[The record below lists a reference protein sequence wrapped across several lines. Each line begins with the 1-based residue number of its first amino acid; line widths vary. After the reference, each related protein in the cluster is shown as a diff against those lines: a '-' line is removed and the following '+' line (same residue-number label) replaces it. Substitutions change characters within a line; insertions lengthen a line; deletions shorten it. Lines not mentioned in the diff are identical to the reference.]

1 MIPQAGGPAR
11 AGGDAPDAFW
21 TRPAEA
27 LFAELSSGPDGLP
40 AAEAEARLARY
51 GENTPLAARRR
62 SLAARILAKL
72 GEPLVAILL
81 LAGLASGLMGDWE
94 SFGVIAVIVLFST
107 GLDVAQERH
116 AESVV
121 DALRHS
127 VSPTA
132 RVQRPGEA
140 VDEPARRLV
149 PGDVVLLR
157 AGGLVP
163 ADGVVLAARD
173 MLVNEAMLTG
183 EPYPVEKSPG
193 VAAAPD
199 GGEASN
205 ALFSGTSVVAG
216 EGRMLVVATGAR
228 TQFGAIAASLQER
241 AAPTAFER
249 GVHALGMLILR
260 LTGFLVLFV
269 MLVQLVGRGLTLETF
284 LFAVALAVGLTPEL
298 LPMVMTV
305 TLARG
310 AIRMSRRKVV
320 VKRLSAIHD
329 FGAMDVFCTDK
340 TGTLTE
346 ARITHAGGLA
356 PDGAPS
362 DRATALARLNSVHAG
377 GVRSAMDDALVA
389 VPEQPGEAGWRRL
402 GDLPFD
408 FERRRS
414 AVLLGRDDARLL
426 VVKGA
431 PEAVLD
437 RVTRWEGPDGAAF
450 VPDAA
455 QRAALAQR
463 IDAEGAAGRRLLA
476 VACRPIAQESGP
488 LALADESDLT
498 LVGFVAFV
506 DPPKPSA
513 TEAVARLRRS
523 GIRIKILSGDSGAVV
538 QHLVDTLRL
547 PAHGILAGGAI
558 QDMTDAALARAVER
572 HDLFVRVTPDQKHR
586 IVRALRAR
594 GHTVGFM
601 GDGIN
606 DAPAI
611 HAADVGLSVE
621 GGTEVAREAAD
632 IVLLEPNLEVLADGI
647 AEGRRTYANI
657 MKYVRMGTSSNFGNM
672 LSVALGSLVLPFLPL
687 SPVQILLNN
696 LLYDISEVG
705 IPFDTA
711 DPETLARPQSWDM
724 RQVLRFTL
732 VMGPLSSLFDAA
744 TFFLLLRVFGAG
756 VDVFRTAWFVES
768 IITQVLVIFVIRTT
782 RPFWSS
788 RPHPVVVAT
797 SLGALAVAL
806 ATALTP
812 LGRAFGFVPLP
823 PAILLA
829 IGGLS
834 IAYLACAEGLKR
846 FAMPSPH
853 AHARH
858 RG

>member
-1 MIPQAGGPAR
+1 MIPHAKGQAAEE
-11 AGGDAPDAFW
+11 AFW
-21 TRPAEA
+21 TRTADA
-27 LFAELSSGPDGLP
+27 LFAELSSGPDGIP
-40 AAEAEARLARY
+40 AEEAETRLARV
-51 GENTPLAARRR
+51 GENTALSARRR
-62 SLAARILAKL
+62 SLLLRILAKL
-72 GEPLVAILL
+72 AEPLVAILL
-81 LAGLASGLMGDWE
+81 MAGLASGLLGDWE

-107 GLDVAQERH
+107 GLDVFQERH

-132 RVQRPGEA
+132 RVQRPGGA

-157 AGGLVP
+157 AGALVP
-163 ADGVVLAARD
+163 ADGIVLEGRD
-173 MLVNEAMLTG
+173 LLVNEALLTG
-183 EPYPVEKSPG
+183 EPYPVEKSPA
-193 VAAAPD
+193 VARATAAA
-199 GGEASN
+199 EASG
-205 ALFSGTSVVAG
+205 ALFSGTSVTSG
-216 EGRMLVVATGAR
+216 EGRMLVVATGAL

-346 ARITHAGGLA
+346 ARIAHAGGFG
-356 PDGAPS
+356 PDGRDSP
-362 DRATALARLNSVHAG
+362 RATMLARLNSVHAG

-389 VPEQPGEAGWRRL
+389 APEQAEEAGWTAQ

-414 AVLLGRDDARLL
+414 SVRVARGEDRML

-431 PEAVLD
+431 PESVLD
-437 RVTRWEGPDGAAF
+437 RVTQWEGPEGAVF
-450 VPDAA
+450 EPDEA
-455 QRAALAQR
+455 QRAALAQH
-463 IDAEGAAGRRLLA
+463 IEQEGAAGRRRLA
-476 VACRPIAQESGP
+476 VAIRPMTRGDAP
-488 LALADESDLT
+488 LTVADESDLV

-513 TEAVARLRRS
+513 TGAVARLRRA
-523 GIRIKILSGDSGAVV
+523 GIRVKILSGDSGAVV
-538 QHLVDTLRL
+538 QHLVDVLRL
-547 PAHGILAGGAI
+547 PAHGVLAGAAI
-558 QDMTDAALARAVER
+558 QAMTDAALARAVEH
-572 HDLFVRVTPDQKHR
+572 HDLFVRVTPDQKQR

-687 SPVQILLNN
+687 APVQILLNN
-696 LLYDISEVG
+696 LLYDVSEVG

-711 DPETLARPQSWDM
+711 DPETLARPQAWDM

-732 VMGPLSSLFDAA
+732 VMGPLSSLFDGA
-744 TFFLLLRVFGAG
+744 TFYLLLRVFGAG
-756 VDVFRTAWFVES
+756 VEEFRTAWFVES
-768 IITQVLVIFVIRTT
+768 IITQVLVIFVIRTA

-788 RPHPVVVAT
+788 RPHPVVVVT

-806 ATALTP
+806 LVALTP
-812 LGRAFGFVPLP
+812 LGRAFAFVPLP
-823 PAILLA
+823 QNLLLA

-834 IAYLACAEGLKR
+834 LAYLACAELLKR
-846 FAMPSPH
+846 VAMPVP
-853 AHARH
+853 AGRNRRH
-858 RG
+858 G

>member
-1 MIPQAGGPAR
+1 MTPLAGTHAE
-11 AGGDAPDAFW
+11 AGEAAGAFW

-27 LFAELSSGPDGLP
+27 LFADLSSGTDGLP
-40 AAEAEARLARY
+40 ADEARARLARL
-51 GENTPLAARRR
+51 GENTPLTARRR
-62 SLAARILAKL
+62 SLLLRILAKL
-72 GEPLVAILL
+72 AEPLVAILL
-81 LAGLASGLMGDWE
+81 MAGLASGLLGDWE
-94 SFGVIAVIVLFST
+94 SFGVIAVIVMVST
-107 GLDVAQERH
+107 GLDIVQERH
-116 AESVV
+116 AETVV

-132 RVQRPGEA
+132 RVQRPEGL

-149 PGDVVLLR
+149 PGDVVVLR

-163 ADGVVLAARD
+163 ADGVVFSARD
-173 MLVNEAMLTG
+173 MLVNEALLTG
-183 EPYPVEKSPG
+183 EPYPVEKRPG
-193 VAAAPD
+193 VAQASAAA
-199 GGEASN
+199 EASN

-216 EGRMLVVATGAR
+216 EGRMLVVATGAH
-228 TQFGAIAASLQER
+228 TQFGAIAASLQAR

-269 MLVQLVGRGLTLETF
+269 MLVQLLGRGLTLETF

-329 FGAMDVFCTDK
+329 FGAMDVLCTDK

-346 ARITHAGGLA
+346 ARIAHAGGFS
-356 PDGAPS
+356 PDGADS
-362 DRATALARLNSVHAG
+362 ARATMLARLNSVHAG

-389 VPEQPGEAGWRRL
+389 VPEQPGEAGWASL

-414 AVLLGRDDARLL
+414 SVLLAQDDRRVL

-431 PEAVLD
+431 PESVLE
-437 RVTRWEGPDGAAF
+437 RTTRWEGPDGASF
-450 VPDAA
+450 VPDEAR
-455 QRAALAQR
+455 RAALARR
-463 IDAEGAAGRRLLA
+463 IEQEGAAGRRLLA
-476 VACRPIAQESGP
+476 VACRPMASASP
-488 LALADESDLT
+488 SLTLADESDLA

-506 DPPKPSA
+506 DPPKASA
-513 TEAVARLRRS
+513 TEAVARLRRA

-547 PAHGILAGGAI
+547 PAHGLLAGSQI

-572 HDLFVRVTPDQKHR
+572 HDLFVRVTPDQKQR

-594 GHTVGFM
+594 GHAVGFM

-696 LLYDISEVG
+696 LLYDVSEVG

-711 DPETLARPQSWDM
+711 DPETLARPQAWDM

-744 TFFLLLRVFGAG
+744 TFFLLLRVFDAG
-756 VDVFRTAWFVES
+756 VDEFRTAWFVES
-768 IITQVLVIFVIRTT
+768 IITQVLVIFVIRTA
-782 RPFWSS
+782 RPFWAS

-797 SLGALAVAL
+797 SLGALAAAL
-806 ATALTP
+806 GIALTP
-812 LGRAFGFVPLP
+812 VGHAFAFVPLP
-823 PAILLA
+823 GHLLLA
-829 IGGLS
+829 IAGLS
-834 IAYLACAEGLKR
+834 VGYLACAEVLKR
-846 FAMPSPH
+846 FAMPATHGRSH
-853 AHARH
+853 RH
-858 RG
+858 G